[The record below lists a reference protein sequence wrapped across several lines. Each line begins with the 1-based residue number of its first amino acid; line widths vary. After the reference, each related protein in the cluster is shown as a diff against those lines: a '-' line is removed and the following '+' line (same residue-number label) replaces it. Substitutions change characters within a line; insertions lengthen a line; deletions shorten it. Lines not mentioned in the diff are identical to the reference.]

1 MESNQKRV
9 RSSLICDS
17 SAGCSLSKRPLLE
30 DQTVN
35 AFIEWCCKSNFNLSP
50 KVKISEEGSVA
61 KYGMIATEDISC
73 GECLFEIPRSHIL
86 IAETSSISELT
97 KEVDLSATK
106 SDKGWITLLLS
117 ILHEYN
123 KPNSKWRP
131 YFNLVPDFKHL
142 ELPLFWSETNRTE
155 LLQGTD
161 INKLVESDLESI
173 NSDFNNVILPFVKKH
188 PEAFPPKCQNLKFYH
203 KMVAF
208 VMAYSFMEPTNP
220 MLDSSDED
228 QVTAPPM
235 MVPVADILNHVAN
248 HNAELS
254 YEVSCLKMITVK
266 DIQKGEEVYNTYG
279 MLSNSQLLHM
289 YGFAELYPKN
299 VNDTV
304 EIPIKF
310 FQDSA
315 AELAV
320 HADNEE
326 LLQQKWQMMLMSNII
341 SEDDSFLLGM
351 RGFLTKDELILFL
364 QILFLNDSEFVTL
377 KAKESFQIDPNVTN
391 QTNNNDNDNDD
402 DGEDSDE
409 SYDDDE
415 ELLRFKDLRTFCPS
429 WRKLLIQVAEKCLAQ
444 YRTTLEKDSSTLFS
458 ENFDHLS
465 VFERFAFYTTY
476 SQKKMLEK
484 LVSVE

>member
-1 MESNQKRV
+1 MESNRKRV
-9 RSSLICDS
+9 CSSLICDN
-17 SAGCSLSKRPLLE
+17 SAGCSISKRPLLE

-35 AFIEWCCKSNFNLSP
+35 AFTEWCCKSNFNLNP
-50 KVKISEEGSVA
+50 K
-61 KYGMIATEDISC
+61 
-73 GECLFEIPRSHIL
+73 
-86 IAETSSISELT
+86 
-97 KEVDLSATK
+97 
-106 SDKGWITLLLS
+106 
-117 ILHEYN
+117 YN
-123 KPNSKWRP
+123 NPNSKWRP

-161 INKLVESDLESI
+161 IKKLVESDLESI

-188 PEAFPPKCQNLKFYH
+188 PDVFAPKCQSLKFYH

-289 YGFAELYPKN
+289 YGFAEPYPKN

-304 EIPIKF
+304 EIPIKI
-310 FQDSA
+310 FQESA
-315 AELAV
+315 AELPV

-377 KAKESFQIDPNVTN
+377 KTKDSFQIDPNVVN

-402 DGEDSDE
+402 DEDEDE
-409 SYDDDE
+409 CDDSYDDDE
-415 ELLRFKDLRTFCPS
+415 ELLHFKDLRNLCPS
-429 WRKLLIQVAEKCLAQ
+429 WRKLLTQAAEKCLAR
-444 YRTTLEKDSSTLFS
+444 YTTTLEKDSTTLLS
-458 ENFDHLS
+458 ENFDDLPA
-465 VFERFAFYTTY
+465 FKRFAFYTTY

-484 LVSVE
+484 LIKYCQC